1 MASTLP
7 STDVPKYIDTIN
19 SGGTK
24 DTTTPSKDGSTST
37 PKTDPKTDPK
47 SQPTKGKTQTG
58 NDLQSKTSQMS
69 KRVSQVNAQP
79 VAKGRTGEIVS
90 TSSARPAKV
99 VFTLP
104 RGMGSGVK
112 LGKK

>member
-7 STDVPKYIDTIN
+7 STSVPEFIDTIN

-24 DTTTPSKDGSTST
+24 DDSKNN
-37 PKTDPKTDPK
+37 PKTDPKTP
-47 SQPTKGKTQTG
+47 PTKGETKTG

-79 VAKGRTGEIVS
+79 VAKGRTGEINS
-90 TSSARPAKV
+90 RSSVKPAKV
-99 VFTLP
+99 VFALP

>member
-7 STDVPKYIDTIN
+7 STSVPEYVDTIN

-24 DTTTPSKDGSTST
+24 TDPKTDPKTQPT
-37 PKTDPKTDPK
+37 KTDPKTDPK
-47 SQPTKGKTQTG
+47 TQPTKGKTQTG

-69 KRVSQVNAQP
+69 KRVSQANSQP